1 MAKLSITGLVQGCLT
16 LLRPCEAC
24 AKLQKK
30 FRGGGRGRTSAKAE
44 CEKRELATGKDLA
57 AGQPEPAADDRRHRN
72 ACPTSAEPR
81 RLAFDS
87 LGRDSYGKHTAKW
100 SLAGLEIPCT
110 TLLRPGESYEKI
122 RVLWPM
128 IASGIEDTARG
139 R

>member
-1 MAKLSITGLVQGCLT
+1 MAKLSITGLVQAYLT
-16 LLRPCEAC
+16 LFNPGEAC
-24 AKLQKK
+24 AALQKN

-44 CEKRELATGKDLA
+44 SEKRELATGKS
-57 AGQPEPAADDRRHRN
+57 PEPAGRN